1 MDLAGDPEPVHRF
14 RARAAA
20 PAAPVLATRG
30 RVRAVQPAPDR
41 IVIEAVPPAPPF
53 AALPDDLARE
63 LLALARELS
72 ARWLQEGRAPFVVLD
87 PAAAHVTLEL
97 RARR

>member
-1 MDLAGDPEPVHRF
+1 
-14 RARAAA
+14 
-20 PAAPVLATRG
+20 VLVSRG

-41 IVIEAVPPAPPF
+41 IVIEAAPPAPRF
-53 AALPDDLARE
+53 AALPDDLALE

-72 ARWLQEGRAPFVVLD
+72 ARWIAEGRAPFVVLEPD
-87 PAAAHVTLEL
+87 AASARIEL